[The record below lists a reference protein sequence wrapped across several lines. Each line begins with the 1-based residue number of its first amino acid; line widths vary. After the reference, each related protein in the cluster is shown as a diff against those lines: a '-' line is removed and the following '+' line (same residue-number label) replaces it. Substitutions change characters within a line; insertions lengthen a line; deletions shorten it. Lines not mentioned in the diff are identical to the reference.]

1 MLDFNFYNPTHIVFG
16 KDRLAELA
24 DLVPAN
30 AKVLIT
36 YGGGSIKKFGT
47 LDQVTAALSNHEVH
61 EFGGIEPNPQ
71 LNTCLKAVEYIH
83 TNQIDF
89 ILAVGGGS
97 VIDATKYIAVAAKY
111 DGDDYSSLIK
121 NGFAPVPVSE
131 ALPFGT
137 VLTLPATGSE
147 MNAFSV
153 ISDDTGKYGVYSPLF
168 FPKFSV
174 LDPTLTYS
182 LPSKQVANGIVDTFI
197 HVVEQYLTFPV
208 DAKFQDR
215 TAEGIFQTLIEIGE
229 KTIANPEDYDTRANF
244 MWSATMALNGLI
256 GSGVPQDWSTHMIG
270 HELTDRF
277 GIDHGRTLAA
287 ILPSLLRERK
297 EKKEAKLVQFA
308 ERVWGISEGSNDE
321 KIEAAIQKTE
331 AFFHSLGVPT
341 KISDYDI
348 QKEELGD
355 IAQAARSPWHAR
367 TIRVW
372 RPHPRHRRKDPRRR
386 VLSACGTV
394 IGH

>member
-71 LNTCLKAVEYIH
+71 LNTCLKAVEYIRE
-83 TNQIDF
+83 NQIDF

-97 VIDATKYIAVAAKY
+97 VIDATKYIALAAKY

-182 LPSKQVANGIVDTFI
+182 LPSKQVANGVVDTFI

-355 IAQAARSPWHAR
+355 IAKQLEAHGMLALSESGDLTLDIVEKILDAAY
-367 TIRVW
+367 
-372 RPHPRHRRKDPRRR
+372 
-386 VLSACGTV
+386 
-394 IGH
+394 